1 VSVDR
6 FVPAITVQPRI
17 RALTS
22 ADAQA
27 GVIGR
32 FRDVVRAQP
41 RALAVADAEHELTY
55 AQLADRAAS
64 VLIAIRDGMAAL
76 RPEPVRGGEDVFFS
90 AEPVGLL
97 HSHDVGAVV
106 ALLAVI
112 ASGHPVLVLD
122 PKTPAPRLRQFVERA
137 GVRLIVADGA
147 NEAVAEVLSHRVV
160 VPLRGA
166 PARADLL
173 WEYPPDPSTA
183 AAVAFT
189 SGSTGM
195 PKPVAN
201 DHRML
206 VRDAWTSSVA
216 TGCYGADDVIAHT
229 LPMAFHAGLTTTV
242 AGLVVGT
249 TMRLYDARSLGIAG
263 LPGWIAANGATVMIS
278 SPAILRAFVAGA
290 PDPAMLTTLR
300 SVNLAG
306 EAVYGRDVE
315 VLRALLPGGCV
326 VRHRYGSSETG
337 LIAEYRIGADHPT
350 LAGAV
355 PVGQAVP
362 DTRLALVGPQGGE
375 VAPGESGLIT
385 VTAPYVALG
394 YWQEAEATASS
405 FRHNEDGTCTYT
417 TSDVGRF
424 LPDGSL
430 LIAGR
435 ADHSVKIRGYLVDPG
450 EVDVALFALPEVRE
464 AVVVGLPRDKDGAM
478 RLVAYVVS
486 SAERP
491 SAAGIRAALR
501 GILPGH
507 MVPETVVF
515 LSAVPRSDRG
525 KIDRA
530 ALPPPPAPAA
540 SVHEEY
546 SNWEELVADVWA
558 DVLEL
563 EKVGLRDDFFELGG
577 DSLAAEALISR
588 LIAELGVSGDVAT
601 TGLLVQAPML
611 QEFAARLQQARSTV
625 SGSLVPLHP
634 SGTKLPLFMIAG
646 GGGLGVAFVPWAR
659 RLGDDQPSWAL
670 QSKALEGRAL
680 PDRSVQSVA
689 RRYIATMRKVQ
700 PKGPY
705 QLAGHSFGG
714 LVAMEMAHQLSAE
727 GEQVALL
734 AILDSFPPNP
744 SDHPATEPR
753 SLVQRVRDHAGL
765 ALTALRSTPGGDQH
779 WRFFNQSGE
788 LGRRYQGAPWP
799 GRTLVVVADT
809 PEKAQRSH
817 WGPHLTGDWTLV
829 EVAGD
834 HITMTRM
841 PWANEVADV
850 LADAIEAAR
859 ADRES

>member
-1 VSVDR
+1 MSVDR

-64 VLIAIRDGMAAL
+64 VLVAIRDGMAAL
-76 RPEPVRGGEDVFFS
+76 RPAPVRGGEDVFFS

-97 HSHDVGAVV
+97 HSHNVGAVV

-189 SGSTGM
+189 SGSTGK

-405 FRHNEDGTCTYT
+405 FRRNEDGTCTYT

-515 LSAVPRSDRG
+515 LSAVPRTDRG
-525 KIDRA
+525 KIDRT

-546 SNWEELVADVWA
+546 THWEELVADVWA

-611 QEFAARLQQARSTV
+611 QEFAARLQQARSTG

-646 GGGLGVAFVPWAR
+646 HAQLR
-659 RLGDDQPSWAL
+659 DQP
-670 QSKALEGRAL
+670 
-680 PDRSVQSVA
+680 
-689 RRYIATMRKVQ
+689 
-700 PKGPY
+700 
-705 QLAGHSFGG
+705 
-714 LVAMEMAHQLSAE
+714 
-727 GEQVALL
+727 
-734 AILDSFPPNP
+734 
-744 SDHPATEPR
+744 
-753 SLVQRVRDHAGL
+753 
-765 ALTALRSTPGGDQH
+765 GDQ
-779 WRFFNQSGE
+779 RLRGE
-788 LGRRYQGAPWP
+788 RVAAQLEE
-799 GRTLVVVADT
+799 VVPQA
-809 PEKAQRSH
+809 
-817 WGPHLTGDWTLV
+817 HLL
-829 EVAGD
+829 E
-834 HITMTRM
+834 
-841 PWANEVADV
+841 
-850 LADAIEAAR
+850 L
-859 ADRES
+859 